1 MSLNNVAL
9 YDWQL
14 LAHLSQMFRSMSDS
28 FADHVEM
35 HRVQSI
41 VLCTV
46 CVKDGMTQTA
56 IADQL
61 ALQGAT
67 VTNMLQRMEESGL
80 VVRRRDL
87 TDNRLVRVYV
97 TDLGREKEKMIHE
110 QFLDMQSV
118 VFKDMSEDDRATLRR
133 LLGQVIQNMSAR
145 G

>member
-1 MSLNNVAL
+1 MSLDNVTL
-9 YDWQL
+9 DDWQL

-35 HRVQSI
+35 HRGQSI

-46 CVKDGMTQTA
+46 CVQDGMTQSE

-80 VVRRRDL
+80 VVRRRDP